1 MTTTTEQDI
10 RNWIAVLEAQKDDPV
25 FYGDYL
31 GLEQDEEPAPYQ
43 MDDVCICVD
52 SAIKEYILEQTN
64 IPQDILDDY
73 E

>member
-10 RNWIAVLEAQKDDPV
+10 RNWIAELQAQKDDPV

-31 GLEQDEEPAPYQ
+31 GLEQDEEPTDYQ
-43 MDDVCICVD
+43 MEDVCICVD
-52 SAIKEYILEQTN
+52 SAIKKYILEQTN